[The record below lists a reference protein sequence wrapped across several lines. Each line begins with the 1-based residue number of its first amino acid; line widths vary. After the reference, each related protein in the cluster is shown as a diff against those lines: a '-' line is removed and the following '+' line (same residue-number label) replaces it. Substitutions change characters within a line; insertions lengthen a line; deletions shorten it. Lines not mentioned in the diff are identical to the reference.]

1 MYCTNCG
8 KEIDEGGNYCS
19 YCGHKITCKKEGTT
33 EITKEQ
39 LEEAVQRFQSGEE
52 TAFETIY
59 KGVAKTAFILVN
71 SFFPEEKSEHEDIV
85 QDIFIHVYKKIDLYN
100 PELASF
106 TTWFHKVAENKCID
120 RHRKIKK
127 KEKNIST
134 VSMESLTVD
143 EDGKKNVEFEDERIE
158 FNPAAVMER
167 NEVSSLIR
175 ELMEQLPEKQKQC
188 LMLKFLAHYDI
199 QEIAA
204 KLDIPIGTVKSRL
217 FKGKENLSVQVYAME
232 KRGIKLYNMSP
243 VAFFVWLLTQEV
255 EAEASVFSA
264 SNIIALAADPSVEIV
279 KGLGQPSES
288 SMTTTDAHTTETI
301 GGHAEIPPVPE
312 TTPINGIAANAVSS
326 GAAGKVIAVK
336 VIGAIAGVSL
346 LAGGGFAIAN
356 AFEHNKQTKQPDT
369 VIEEPETNRDV
380 SPIPLNSLFDDEEKK
395 KQLENIL
402 AVAPVF
408 DKSNPFDAAKLW
420 DSVFSRS
427 LTNIITLKL
436 GATDLPV
443 SPITDLDD
451 IEVDTAKSE
460 VILPAAA
467 YDAVFEA
474 LDISSEMLRELEGQ
488 GLLSIV
494 SDKMHLIAGQGALG
508 PYTASISK
516 IEEVEDTLEVSFALS
531 YDSADPDIPPSNGEE
546 TYLAV
551 IKSSDNS
558 LGYEITSVK
567 SENTSQLDIFQS
579 LIDAYGIAYYAGLE
593 YAPDYID
600 DNCGIFNP
608 YHGMPLTPEDASEI
622 YYALYDIN
630 GDGFEEC
637 FFTSDPGTEKTEY
650 PGYYDI
656 WTNDGIE
663 THHVLAGGYRSF
675 QIIAEN
681 GEIISAGSGSAFSGA
696 YDVYSFT
703 SKGEPQVIDS
713 YLYESYDDKTAAEID
728 NFLKKYPQKD
738 ITLEWVLMPA
748 TEYEKQIVG
757 N

>member
-1 MYCTNCG
+1 
-8 KEIDEGGNYCS
+8 
-19 YCGHKITCKKEGTT
+19 
-33 EITKEQ
+33 
-39 LEEAVQRFQSGEE
+39 
-52 TAFETIY
+52 
-59 KGVAKTAFILVN
+59 
-71 SFFPEEKSEHEDIV
+71 
-85 QDIFIHVYKKIDLYN
+85 
-100 PELASF
+100 
-106 TTWFHKVAENKCID
+106 
-120 RHRKIKK
+120 
-127 KEKNIST
+127 
-134 VSMESLTVD
+134 
-143 EDGKKNVEFEDERIE
+143 
-158 FNPAAVMER
+158 
-167 NEVSSLIR
+167 
-175 ELMEQLPEKQKQC
+175 
-188 LMLKFLAHYDI
+188 
-199 QEIAA
+199 
-204 KLDIPIGTVKSRL
+204 
-217 FKGKENLSVQVYAME
+217 
-232 KRGIKLYNMSP
+232 
-243 VAFFVWLLTQEV
+243 
-255 EAEASVFSA
+255 
-264 SNIIALAADPSVEIV
+264 
-279 KGLGQPSES
+279 
-288 SMTTTDAHTTETI
+288 MTTTDAHTTETI

-369 VIEEPETNRDV
+369 VIEEPETNKDV

-408 DKSNPFDAAKLW
+408 DESNPFDAAKLW

-436 GATDLPV
+436 GATDLSV

-531 YDSADPDIPPSNGEE
+531 YDSADPDIPQSNGEE

-558 LGYEITSVK
+558 
-567 SENTSQLDIFQS
+567 
-579 LIDAYGIAYYAGLE
+579 LE

-681 GEIISAGSGSAFSGA
+681 GEIISAGSGSAFSGG

-703 SKGEPQVIDS
+703 SKGEPQVVDS